1 MRTLISRIFLKNSSI
16 FHLPL
21 LSNFSLLRC
30 FFAISGKRNSSL
42 KILRL
47 KNFSTMDFR
56 LIFLFSI
63 VLVSVNGRSTS
74 KVIELNEDNWTDML
88 ENEWMVEL

>member
-1 MRTLISRIFLKNSSI
+1 
-16 FHLPL
+16 
-21 LSNFSLLRC
+21 
-30 FFAISGKRNSSL
+30 
-42 KILRL
+42 
-47 KNFSTMDFR
+47 MDFR
-56 LIFLFSI
+56 LIFLFSL